1 MLGENNSWVIICSFI
16 SHDMRMLKIS
26 KLHWQ
31 VLGCS
36 LFLMLASNITFLQ
49 KLREVYAGA
58 QWFFIVS
65 VCALFSAAVAFVLNL
80 VCHGRA
86 AKWVLSGVMVLSAVF
101 AYFMDTYGT
110 VIDVPMLNNASQT
123 NWAETADLLSGT
135 MLLRIILFGIV
146 PSLILFRMN
155 RKKTQVKV
163 VEHLRSWF
171 VSSVLLL
178 ALMVGLLAASSSQYA
193 TFFREYKPIRY
204 YSNPLYPL
212 VSMGK
217 FVTQF
222 FGDSH
227 DGVLHVIA
235 QDARIVEASSDH
247 KELIVLVVGETARA
261 DHFSLNG
268 YSRITNPA
276 LAKENVLSFRNVSS
290 CGTATAIS
298 VPCMFSQLGMADFSV
313 SKAKRTM
320 NALDVLA
327 KEGVEVLWRDNNSDS
342 KNVANRLTYEDYKS
356 PDKNIICDD
365 ECRDEGMLVG
375 LDDYINAR
383 KGKDILI
390 VLHQMGNHG
399 PAYYK
404 RYPKPF
410 EKFKPVCKTNE
421 LSNCS
426 KEEIINAYDNAILY
440 TDDFLAKVIGLLKK
454 HDNEFATAMLYVS
467 DHGESLGEYGLYL
480 HGAPRSFAPKEQTH
494 VPAVFWG
501 GQYFQYSVNDLKK
514 YENEALSHDNLFCAL
529 MFGFEV
535 HTELCQAPTKQ

>member
-1 MLGENNSWVIICSFI
+1 
-16 SHDMRMLKIS
+16 MRMLRINQ
-26 KLHWQ
+26 LHWQ
-31 VLGCS
+31 VFGSS
-36 LFLMLASNITFLQ
+36 LFLMLASNFTFLQ
-49 KLREVYAGA
+49 KLREVYSGA
-58 QWFFIVS
+58 QWFFMVS
-65 VCALFSAAVAFVLNL
+65 VCMLFSAALAFFLNL
-80 VCHGRA
+80 VCHGRS
-86 AKWVLSGVMVLSAVF
+86 AKWVLSAVMLLSAVF

-110 VIDVPMLNNASQT
+110 VIDVAMLNNASQT
-123 NWAETADLLSGT
+123 NWAETADLLNAS
-135 MLLRIILFGIV
+135 MLLRLILFGV
-146 PSLILFRMN
+146 LPSIILFRMSGP
-155 RKKTQVKV
+155 KGKV
-163 VEHLRSWF
+163 NLAEHLRSWF

-193 TFFREYKPIRY
+193 TFFREHKLIRY
-204 YSNPLYPL
+204 YSNPLYPI
-212 VSMGK
+212 VSVVG
-217 FVTQF
+217 FVKQF
-222 FGDSH
+222 F
-227 DGVLHVIA
+227 DGQKGGALQPIA
-235 QDARIVEASSDH
+235 QDARIVEPPSER

-276 LAKENVLSFRNVSS
+276 LSKENVLSFKDVSS
-290 CGTATAIS
+290 CGTSTAIS

-320 NALDVLA
+320 NALDVLV

-342 KNVANRLTYEDYKS
+342 KNVANRLRYEDYKTPS
-356 PDKNIICDD
+356 TNTICDE

-383 KGKDILI
+383 KGKDVLI

-404 RYPKPF
+404 RYPKQF

-440 TDDFLAKVIGLLKK
+440 TDDFLAKVIRLLKK
-454 HDNEFATAMLYVS
+454 HDNDFSTAMLYVS

-494 VPAVFWG
+494 VPAVFWA
-501 GQYFQYSVNDLKK
+501 GQYFQYSVKDLKK
-514 YENEALSHDNLFCAL
+514 YENEALSHDDLFCAL

-535 HTELCQAPTKQ
+535 RTELCRPKTQQ